1 MKHLRKS
8 LPYLSGQI
16 EHIFLA
22 WVRMEHA
29 RLGAASCFVFSGD
42 PPSPIWGVAVS
53 VDWESPFKW
62 PWQFQQQQSTSSGR
76 KKALKPQELGLEGG
90 RWEVSQGEGSL
101 RSYILGRLHVLPRQP
116 LKWLHLISMVL
127 ITSDRKP
134 SIQGSSIKQTNSIWR
149 EDKRVSTCACKIDW
163 VLYNTVNGRRLY
175 SSSFFM
181 ASNSNPLHFLLSQL
195 QQYIL
200 NFNVSAGFLQ
210 KSLNIYS

>member
-1 MKHLRKS
+1 MKHWRKP

-16 EHIFLA
+16 EGIFLS

-42 PPSPIWGVAVS
+42 PRA
-53 VDWESPFKW
+53 PFKEL
-62 PWQFQQQQSTSSGR
+62 QSLLIERAPLSGHGNSNNNSR
-76 KKALKPQELGLEGG
+76 PLLAGRRPLTTRAGTGGG

-101 RSYILGRLHVLPRQP
+101 RSYILGRQHVLPRQP

-134 SIQGSSIKQTNSIWR
+134 SIQGSSIKQTNPIWR

-163 VLYNTVNGRRLY
+163 VLYYTVNGRRLCNL
-175 SSSFFM
+175 FF
-181 ASNSNPLHFLLSQL
+181 NC
-195 QQYIL
+195 
-200 NFNVSAGFLQ
+200 V
-210 KSLNIYS
+210 